1 MMKLTKDELRM
12 LVEGVKVKSASN
24 PSKTYTIKLIESPF
38 KENKGKLIL
47 YCTCPSWKFG
57 GKTHKRV
64 CKHIKQF
71 LAENVHPNTRRHLEA
86 GIEGGLTA

>member
-1 MMKLTKDELRM
+1 M
-12 LVEGVKVKSASN
+12 KSASN
-24 PSKTYTIKLIESPF
+24 LNKTYTIKLIESPF

-86 GIEGGLTA
+86 GIEGRTDGVGRRNGRSIRRRLSTG